1 MAMVTEVI
9 DPDEMETRAV
19 VSLHPVL
26 LSERRT
32 VVVLS
37 TLNDRLNCPFASVV
51 AVCVPPA

>member
-1 MAMVTEVI
+1 MATLTEVI
-9 DPDEMETRAV
+9 VPDEMETRAV

-51 AVCVPPA
+51 VVCVPPA